1 MLLSVP
7 QIRTSET
14 KAPSRSGAA
23 REKLHRL
30 RSATLWS
37 APAALRYWHL
47 ASLDAPTVAAVWS
60 LAFAWVAGVRL
71 AAWVIALQV
80 LTVWTVYVGDRL
92 LDARAGLSQ
101 RANLRQPDIDLR
113 QQPANGLRERHY
125 FHWRRRRILVPSACI
140 AACAAACIAAR
151 CMPIVV
157 KERGSLLAAASALYF
172 TRVHAGRVRRLL
184 RKELLVGILF
194 TAGCALPSA
203 SPAIAV
209 PAIFFAALAWLNC
222 SAIEIW
228 ETGKPDG
235 ERTPL
240 AAGRPAQPRS
250 IVPRSNAIALACAG
264 VIIAATLLPFTPRAA
279 AMLAAGALSAVLLA
293 FLDRAR
299 ERITAVA
306 VRALADLVLL
316 TPALLL
322 ATQSLPLQN
331 IHR

>member
-92 LDARAGLSQ
+92 LDARAGLRQ
-101 RANLRQPDIDLR
+101 RDIVPRQRPVED
-113 QQPANGLRERHY
+113 LRERHY

-151 CMPIVV
+151 CMPITV

-222 SAIEIW
+222 WAIEIW

-250 IVPRSNAIALACAG
+250 IVLRSNAIALACAG

-322 ATQSLPLQN
+322 ATQSLPLRN

>member
-1 MLLSVP
+1 L
-7 QIRTSET
+7 RTRAT
-14 KAPSRSGAA
+14 D
-23 REKLHRL
+23 EKLHLSR
-30 RSATLWS
+30 RRASPWP

-71 AAWVIALQV
+71 AAWIIALQV

-92 LDARAGLSQ
+92 LDARAGLRRPTRSRADDLSQ
-101 RANLRQPDIDLR
+101 QTAED
-113 QQPANGLRERHY
+113 LRERHY
-125 FHWRRRRILVPSACI
+125 FHWRHRRILVPAACI
-140 AACAAACIAAR
+140 AAGAAACIAVR

-157 KERGSLLAAASALYF
+157 KERDSLLAAAAALYF

-194 TAGCALPSA
+194 AAGCALPSA

-228 ETGKPDG
+228 EGGKAGD
-235 ERTPL
+235 ERIVL
-240 AAGRPAQPRS
+240 AARLSAQPRS
-250 IVPRSNAIALACAG
+250 IAIGLACAG
-264 VIIAATLLPFTPRAA
+264 ITIAAMLLPFTPHAA
-279 AMLAAGALSAVLLA
+279 AMLAAGALSALLLA
-293 FLDRAR
+293 ILDRAR
-299 ERITAVA
+299 ERMNVVA

-322 ATQSLPLQN
+322 AARCLPFRN
-331 IHR
+331 IYR